1 MNWASFHP
9 SLPLAV
15 SGSDDRTLKLWRM
28 NESKAW
34 EVDTL
39 RAHTSNVSCALFH
52 PKADLLITNGE
63 DKTLRVWDL
72 GKRQVQLT

>member
-1 MNWASFHP
+1 
-9 SLPLAV
+9 
-15 SGSDDRTLKLWRM
+15 M